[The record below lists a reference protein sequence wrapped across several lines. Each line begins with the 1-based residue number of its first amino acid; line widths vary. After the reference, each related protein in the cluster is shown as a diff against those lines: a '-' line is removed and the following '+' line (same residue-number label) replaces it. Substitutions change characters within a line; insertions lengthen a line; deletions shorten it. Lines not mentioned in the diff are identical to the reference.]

1 MAAVQ
6 VVIHC
11 MQTGRLVST
20 GLEID
25 REDFT
30 DLPDRQV
37 TLIECPACGNSHEWS
52 KADAMLKAPPQRPS
66 L

>member
-20 GLEID
+20 GVEID
-25 REDFT
+25 GASFA
-30 DLPDRQV
+30 DLPDRPV
-37 TLIECPACGNSHEWS
+37 TLIECPACGNSHDWS
-52 KADAMLKAPPQRPS
+52 KADAMLKAPPPRPS